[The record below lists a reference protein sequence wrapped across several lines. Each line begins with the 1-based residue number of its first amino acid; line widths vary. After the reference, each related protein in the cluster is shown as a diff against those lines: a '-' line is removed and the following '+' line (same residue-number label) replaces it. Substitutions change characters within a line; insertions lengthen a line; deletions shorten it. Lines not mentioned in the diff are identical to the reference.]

1 MAFITAATRSDIVEL
16 AMGMLNKAPSTTML
30 NTLIEKSTA
39 GSTIQD
45 LADYIATTDE
55 FTAEYP
61 STQTAREFATEMFAK
76 LITGGTLDATINTAV
91 IDLLEGLLTTG
102 TTKAA
107 GFVAVIDYLS
117 NSANNTNADLGD
129 ISKAFQ
135 NRADAAEYFSITKE
149 LGGSS
154 ELALQAAIASVTSDA
169 ATLTAANAAADTT
182 AATVVLVPG
191 ETVLLTT
198 GVDNVTGSVN
208 NDLIMGVVDE
218 TTIANNTWS
227 IADAINPGVGVD
239 ELQISVSAI
248 AAPRTYVPALVT
260 NVEAVRIINTDASD
274 AATFNLTGLA
284 GLTSVEAS
292 SAVSAVNV
300 TNLTDIDTVLK
311 ASANVGAVDF
321 AHKAAA
327 LVGETTAINLELT
340 SNSGN
345 VTVNTNGAGVESA
358 TITAT
363 GVNSGG
369 SYIGAASGLTSLTVK
384 GTGSLVIAGADMTAL
399 TTLNAA
405 DNSGGVTYDATA
417 SNAALTGGTGNDTL
431 TDGAGNDT
439 ISGGAGADTLSGG
452 AGNDSIDGGA
462 GNDVVTV
469 ATATKDDTV
478 TGGDGV
484 DTLVL
489 ATGTTYSATVSDGS
503 GISGFEVISN
513 AGSITQNMSGL
524 GTNSIATL
532 AIGSGTATIQEAAI
546 STVVASASGGAVL
559 GLKTDSAADALSI
572 ALGKAAGTRALTL
585 SALDY
590 ETIAINS
597 TGTHGNS
604 VTIGATEASY
614 LATTTAEIAA
624 RTAAATARTI
634 SDLTTLTV
642 TGNKDVTVTAGSK
655 DKALA
660 TVTATDF
667 TGTNFTVT
675 ATASDVAMTVAAAGA
690 YKATVTTGDGAD
702 KVTVGDGGTLEQ
714 NIVTTGKGNDTITSG
729 SGADTI
735 SASAGN
741 NTIDSGA
748 GDDGIT
754 TGIGADTI
762 TSGAGNDTIDA
773 SSGANKVTA
782 GEGDD
787 SVTTTTGADSVDGGA
802 GNDTIDV
809 GAGND
814 TVIGG
819 DGNDNITAGSGSD
832 TVSAGAGN
840 DTITA
845 GTGDDTI
852 DGGAGNDNITV
863 TTLSN
868 GDSLVGG
875 EGTDTL
881 TITTIASTS
890 TPKNISGM
898 EKVSVTTLGAGS
910 SAMDLDLTNVT
921 GLTALTTTNNTTGAV
936 TLAIKNAPS
945 SLTALNID
953 DSGAN
958 ATDTLTVAYSSGPT
972 GLALNLFDVTNAATN
987 ITSLNAP
994 LTINGKMN
1002 TVLAGTAATYDATQI
1017 SAIGTVSTDA
1027 TTITINTDSHT
1038 PGIGLATDELT
1049 VGAITDTVLET
1060 ITVNGGAYSDLTIS
1074 SGNVTTTNAEFT
1086 KVEINVG
1093 TGGSVDIG
1101 EMVADSATVVTYD
1114 IDVGSSG
1121 TLTHGNAD
1129 STFDAAAVTVLVN
1142 IGDQGAF
1149 SNNSSAVVGQTIA
1162 SATYTAGVAVGTT
1175 GTHVALPNLETDST
1189 SGTIGATSVTAG
1201 IASYV
1206 DLAVNS
1212 GAAAAADVG
1221 AITAL
1226 GDGHIKITTAASAA
1240 ATYTPSGGVARSS
1253 QGDISGAGMTSPL
1266 SSLTVI
1272 GTSSNGKFK
1281 LTGGAGNDTLKGG
1294 GGLDTIIGGLGA
1306 DEITTGADA
1315 DVVVFNLGDSNPVY
1329 TGINDTAGGQ
1339 DTVKD
1344 NSIAATATLLQFN
1357 ITSTDTSWVDTTH
1370 ILVGTAGTTGN
1381 VTASATQGNTDGF
1394 KDKMVLV
1401 QTGGVAAAGVSN
1413 ADPQDIAVLM
1423 NTDVSAAQAQ
1433 AISVVNLTGTA
1444 AADTLTTGANND
1456 TINGGGGNDTI
1467 DAGDGADT
1475 IDASSGDDTVV
1486 FADGD
1491 GIANT
1496 ADSFAGA
1503 TIASGDTLTF
1513 GNGLDIVNSF
1523 QAGTGGDVLNMSV
1536 AGVPITGIG
1545 TTKGAV
1551 TATKTIFLSGAYVA
1565 STGVFTIAADGV
1577 GADTLLFDTTTD
1589 TNLDNTSADSFVL
1602 LVGVDSADIVADNI
1616 I

>member
-76 LITGGTLDATINTAV
+76 LITGGTIDATINTAV

-248 AAPRTYVPALVT
+248 AANRTYVPALVT

-274 AATFNLTGLA
+274 SATFNLTGLA

-405 DNSGGVTYDATA
+405 DNSGGVTYNATA
-417 SNAALTGGTGNDTL
+417 SNATLTGGTGNDTL

-469 ATATKDDTV
+469 ATATKDDIV

-489 ATGTTYSATVSDGS
+489 GTGTTYSATVSDGS

-513 AGSITQNMSGL
+513 AGDITQNMSGL

-559 GLKTDSAADALSI
+559 GLKTDTAADTLSI

-590 ETIAINS
+590 ETVAINS
-597 TGTHGNS
+597 TGTHGNT

-702 KVTVGDGGTLEQ
+702 NVTVGDGGTQEQ

-741 NTIDSGA
+741 NTITSGA
-748 GDDGIT
+748 GADGIT

-762 TSGAGNDTIDA
+762 TSGAGNDTINA

-787 SVTTTTGADSVDGGA
+787 DVTTTTGADSVDGGA

-875 EGTDTL
+875 DGTDTL

-898 EKVSVTTLGAGS
+898 EKVSVTTLGAGGA
-910 SAMDLDLTNVT
+910 AMTLDLTNVT
-921 GLTALTTTNNTTGAV
+921 GLTALTTTNNTSGAN
-936 TLAIKNAPS
+936 TLTINNAPS
-945 SLTALNID
+945 SLATLNID
-953 DSGAN
+953 DSAAGS
-958 ATDTLTVAYSSGPT
+958 DTLALAYSAGPT
-972 GLALNLFDVTNAATN
+972 GLALNVFDVDNANTN

-994 LTINGKMN
+994 LTISGKMN
-1002 TVLAGTAATYDATQI
+1002 TNLAGTAIVYAADQI
-1017 SAIGTVSTDA
+1017 STLGDMTTDA
-1027 TTITINTDSHT
+1027 TTITVGSDSHSV
-1038 PGIGLATDELT
+1038 GIGLGVTELT
-1049 VGAITDTVLET
+1049 VGDITDTVLET
-1060 ITVNGGAYSDLTIS
+1060 FTVNGGAYSDLSVSAGSLTTI
-1074 SGNVTTTNAEFT
+1074 NAEFT
-1086 KVEINVG
+1086 KYDVNVG
-1093 TGGSVDIG
+1093 TGGSVTMG
-1101 EMVADSATVVTYD
+1101 EVVADSATAVTYD
-1114 IDVGSSG
+1114 FNVGASG
-1121 TLTHGNAD
+1121 TFTSGNAAN
-1129 STFDAAAVTVLVN
+1129 TFDAAALTLIGT
-1142 IGDQGAF
+1142 IGDQGSVSFNAAGIVGNTIV
-1149 SNNSSAVVGQTIA
+1149 SNTM
-1162 SATYTAGVAVGTT
+1162 TAGVAVGTS
-1175 GTHVALPNLETDST
+1175 GSHVELPSVLVDATT
-1189 SGTIGATSVTAG
+1189 GTIGATTITAG

-1206 DLAVNS
+1206 DQS
-1212 GAAAAADVG
+1212 VG
-1221 AITAL
+1221 ITTTPAYVGTITAL
-1226 GDGHIKITTAASAA
+1226 GDGHVKVTTAATAA
-1240 ATYTPSGGVARSS
+1240 ATYTPSGGVAGSAA
-1253 QGDISGAGMTSPL
+1253 GAISAAGMTNPL
-1266 SSLTVI
+1266 SSFHVVGTNSNAALTI
-1272 GTSSNGKFK
+1272 
-1281 LTGGAGNDTLKGG
+1281 TGGAGADSLLGG
-1294 GGLDTIIGGLGA
+1294 AGIDTISGGAGA
-1306 DEITTGADA
+1306 DQLTGAGAA
-1315 DVVVFNLGDSNPVY
+1315 DRFVFTAGSSNPVVVS
-1329 TGINDTAGGQ
+1329 GNDNDTGQ
-1339 DTVKD
+1339 
-1344 NSIAATATLLQFN
+1344 ATIMDWASGDLVQVD
-1357 ITSTDTSWVDTTH
+1357 ITSTDTTWALDH
-1370 ILVGTAGTTGN
+1370 ILVGTATGSKTAQGEVGSFLATNMLVQAGDTTSI
-1381 VTASATQGNTDGF
+1381 TDIYDLAIIATTDGS
-1394 KDKMVLV
+1394 
-1401 QTGGVAAAGVSN
+1401 TAAFAN
-1413 ADPQDIAVLM
+1413 AA
-1423 NTDVSAAQAQ
+1423 AAQA
-1433 AISVVNLTGTA
+1433 ASIINLTGTA
-1444 AADTLTTGANND
+1444 AADTLTTGVNND
-1456 TINGGGGNDTI
+1456 TIDGGAGNDTI
-1467 DAGDGADT
+1467 DAAAGADT
-1475 IDASSGDDTVV
+1475 INASSGDNTIKFEDDVGIAATAKSTADGAV
-1486 FADGD
+1486 FA
-1491 GIANT
+1491 I
-1496 ADSFAGA
+1496 
-1503 TIASGDTLTF
+1503 GDTITF
-1513 GNGLDIVNSF
+1513 GNGLDIINGF
-1523 QAGTGGDVLNMSV
+1523 EAGTGGDVLDADHAGLPTAALGVAEDAFNPTTASV
-1536 AGVPITGIG
+1536 AY
-1545 TTKGAV
+1545 
-1551 TATKTIFLSGAYVA
+1551 LSGTYVA
-1565 STGVFTIAADGV
+1565 STGVFTITANGAAGSS
-1577 GADTLLFDTTTD
+1577 TLLM
-1589 TNLDNTSADSFVL
+1589 DSVVDDILANNEGVL
-1602 LVGVDSADIVADNI
+1602 LVGVDFDALVAANI